1 MRQKRAKAYRKLMH
15 LYSLSFGFRKPY
27 QVLFDSEM
35 CKSAVAH
42 KIDLIKQ
49 LPLVLQGE
57 VKPMITQCSIHE
69 LYMQGKD
76 QQPAVDLAK
85 LFERRKCNHREA
97 IPGDDCLQSV
107 VGETNK
113 HRYVIATQ
121 SQPLRVKLRGIPGT
135 PIVHINRSVIVL
147 EPPSDAT
154 VKAKEEAEE
163 RALHAPGLELV
174 QSSAS
179 ASVEQ
184 PRRIRKGP
192 KGPNPLSVKKK
203 TANVLPPSKKLSES
217 TKTKPNPNSYTNDVE
232 AGTKR
237 KRSPNHESVD
247 DAPDGNAEGGE
258 SIRKRRR
265 KRKSRA
271 EVTTGAG

>member
-1 MRQKRAKAYRKLMH
+1 
-15 LYSLSFGFRKPY
+15 
-27 QVLFDSEM
+27 
-35 CKSAVAH
+35 
-42 KIDLIKQ
+42 
-49 LPLVLQGE
+49 
-57 VKPMITQCSIHE
+57 MITQCSIHE
-69 LYMQGKD
+69 LYTQGKD

-147 EPPSDAT
+147 EPPSEAT
-154 VKAKEEAEE
+154 LKVKEEAEE
-163 RALHAPGLELV
+163 RALHAPEPELG
-174 QSSAS
+174 QSSAY

-184 PRRIRKGP
+184 PRKIRKGP

-203 TANVLPPSKKLSES
+203 TVNVLPPSKKDSES
-217 TKTKPNPNSYTNDVE
+217 KPKSYTNDVE
-232 AGTKR
+232 AGMKR
-237 KRSPNHESVD
+237 KRSLNDESID
-247 DAPDGNAEGGE
+247 DAPDGNAAGE
-258 SIRKRRR
+258 SIKKRRR
-265 KRKSRA
+265 KRKSRT
-271 EVTTGAG
+271 EVITGAG